1 MHRCLLVSC
10 LIFALQPPVVAG
22 AEVYLVQGY
31 ALGQSIPVPGS
42 VWGEVI
48 VWSTDGFFYNSSLS
62 EARIR
67 LLGVS
72 NGALDP
78 SAPTEFAIPSRNST
92 SLTRANL
99 DSAWRPRNNDPLWV
113 LRLDVPDGVVVDD
126 ALFVRGWS
134 QLAPNPTFNP
144 IDFKYGKIRLPVF
157 SALTPPN
164 QPQINLVTSLG
175 DPAFMPSHSNVS
187 IYNGGATVANATI
200 EVRRNCDDAVVSST
214 TVMLPANTIVQFAN
228 LPAAGSCAEYSR
240 VVPPSSVYTV
250 VTVDQP
256 SFSFVS
262 TLANNSNPLT
272 SMSVTG
278 PR

>member
-1 MHRCLLVSC
+1 MRKCLLVSC
-10 LIFALQPPVVAG
+10 LIFALQPRGVAG

-31 ALGQSIPVPGS
+31 ALGQTIPVPGS

-48 VWSTDGFFYNSSLS
+48 VWSTDGFFYNSALS

-78 SAPTEFAIPSRNST
+78 SAPTEFAVPSRSST

-134 QLAPNPTFNP
+134 QLSPNPTFNP
-144 IDFKYGKIRLPVF
+144 IDFKYGKIRLPAF

-164 QPQINLVTSLG
+164 QPQISLVTSLG
-175 DPAFMPSHSNVS
+175 DPAFIPSHSNVA

-200 EVRRNCDDAVVSST
+200 EVRRHCDDAVVSSKNV
-214 TVMLPANTIVQFAN
+214 TVPANTIIQFAN
-228 LPAAGSCAEYSR
+228 VPAAGSCAEYSR
-240 VVPPSSVYTV
+240 VVPPSGVYTV